1 VHGLSGYAW
10 AGMKAVAVLAVV
22 AFAVLSVS
30 VKNELRRERS
40 PVAGLTVGQPMPG
53 FTLKDLSGSD
63 VSLDQVLKD
72 NKVVAI
78 NFWASWCGPCRLEM
92 PGFEKLYEKRRTD
105 GFVILGINEDQK
117 PGDMADYLRDRPV
130 TFPVLLDSNGELLK
144 RLGLEALPT
153 TILVGRNGKI
163 LMVVQGV
170 MPYLSAF
177 IEAELKNAQ
186 TAK

>member
-1 VHGLSGYAW
+1 
-10 AGMKAVAVLAVV
+10 MKAVAVLVV
-22 AFAVLSVS
+22 IGFAVLSVS

-40 PVAGLTVGQPMPG
+40 PVAALTIGQPMPG
-53 FTLKDLSGSD
+53 FTLKDPSGSD
-63 VSLDQVLKD
+63 VSLDQVVKD

-92 PGFEKLYEKRRTD
+92 PGFEKLYEKRHKD

-117 PGDMADYLRDRPV
+117 PSDMADYLRDRPV
-130 TFPVLLDSNGELLK
+130 TFPVLLDANGELLK

-153 TILVGRNGKI
+153 TILVGHDGKI
-163 LMVVQGV
+163 LQVVQGV

-177 IEAELKNAQ
+177 VEAELKSAQ